1 MGYSH
6 PAKEVSHKS
15 TELSAVVSILTIG
28 AGIVGL
34 ITVGDFLNRIL

>member
-6 PAKEVSHKS
+6 PAKEVSHNTLK
-15 TELSAVVSILTIG
+15 LFAVVSILTIG

-34 ITVGDFLNRIL
+34 ITVDDFLNKTL